1 LIMAPEMPHQ
11 IRTSPPDTPKE
22 SSDPVAT
29 STMEMG
35 SSQSPGGVAHPASPD
50 QGAPVLGQER
60 QVTLS
65 EAVSYLHQVKA
76 QFIDQPDIYNTFAHI
91 LIDLKSRVIDYP
103 GLASR
108 VSELFAGHPDII
120 QRFNVYLPLRY
131 RIECDSSND
140 PDAICATGH
149 PVTRNELTPIMHINP
164 PKSSVLN
171 EDLRMSHQIPATP
184 PNTPT
189 GSSEPVVTSTIHEI
203 RASTSMLSEHM
214 GLSQPPGGVEFVD
227 QPDIST
233 TFLDKM
239 PFPRMLAISIQPPE
253 LTRHKIEL
261 FPPIEARLLQPEDM
275 SDVYAIATLLCND
288 IDVTNQLLRGEIIQ
302 CPIDGILRF
311 PKLAILGQG
320 VYRFRITLYQMD
332 LYSSSKG
339 VAQVGWVYSND
350 IIVGPRPGFM
360 AICRLNRDV
369 TTAQDTQ
376 RVAQPLLYQTVDAN
390 TCIDDH
396 TGYFPNLKIHS
407 SSSVTTLE
415 GQMEQIDY
423 SKYMVLKPVSD
434 FMLETAN
441 LEHGIYNFGYGL
453 FLGEGGVW
461 LDDGEIERTEGR
473 DEWRV

>member
-1 LIMAPEMPHQ
+1 
-11 IRTSPPDTPKE
+11 
-22 SSDPVAT
+22 
-29 STMEMG
+29 
-35 SSQSPGGVAHPASPD
+35 
-50 QGAPVLGQER
+50 
-60 QVTLS
+60 
-65 EAVSYLHQVKA
+65 
-76 QFIDQPDIYNTFAHI
+76 
-91 LIDLKSRVIDYP
+91 
-103 GLASR
+103 
-108 VSELFAGHPDII
+108 
-120 QRFNVYLPLRY
+120 
-131 RIECDSSND
+131 
-140 PDAICATGH
+140 
-149 PVTRNELTPIMHINP
+149 
-164 PKSSVLN
+164 
-171 EDLRMSHQIPATP
+171 
-184 PNTPT
+184 
-189 GSSEPVVTSTIHEI
+189 
-203 RASTSMLSEHM
+203 M

-227 QPDIST
+227 QPDIFT

-239 PFPRMLAISIQPPE
+239 PFPQMLAISIQPPE

-320 VYRFRITLYQMD
+320 VYRFRIALYQMD

-339 VAQVGWVYSND
+339 VAQVGWVDSND

-396 TGYFPNLKIHS
+396 TGHFPNLKIHS

-473 DEWRV
+473 DELVLLGDDGELYRKRTDGVFSGLFVGLERRVAYNGDNAVMYIAHNVLISCEEL